1 MRGAITGFV
10 LTLTICVLAIC
21 LAMAAQSG
29 KLANDETGTIM
40 SLESAWNQAEV
51 QHDPRAMSMLLADR
65 FSYTDSDGSVM
76 NKSQWLDLM
85 KKEAATF
92 EQLGNSGIAVY
103 LYADVAL
110 VTGGYRE
117 RIKLKRNS
125 VVRSGRFVDV
135 WIKQNGDWKC
145 IGGQATLITH

>member
-1 MRGAITGFV
+1 MRSTITGFI
-10 LTLTICVLAIC
+10 LMLAIC
-21 LAMAAQSG
+21 LLAICLTMGAQNG
-29 KLANDETGTIM
+29 KLASDETGRIM

-85 KKEAATF
+85 KKETATF

-117 RIKLKRNS
+117 RVKLKRNS
-125 VVRSGRFVDV
+125 VVRSGRFIDV

>member
-1 MRGAITGFV
+1 
-10 LTLTICVLAIC
+10 
-21 LAMAAQSG
+21 
-29 KLANDETGTIM
+29 
-40 SLESAWNQAEV
+40 
-51 QHDPRAMSMLLADR
+51 
-65 FSYTDSDGSVM
+65 M

-85 KKEAATF
+85 KKETATF

-117 RIKLKRNS
+117 RVKLKRNS
-125 VVRSGRFVDV
+125 VVRSGRFIDV

>member
-29 KLANDETGTIM
+29 KLASDETGMIM

-51 QHDPRAMSMLLADR
+51 QHDPRAMGMLLADR

-76 NKSQWLDLM
+76 NKKQWLDLM
-85 KKEAATF
+85 KKETATF

-135 WIKQNGDWKC
+135 WIKRNGDWKC

>member
-1 MRGAITGFV
+1 MRSTITGFI
-10 LTLTICVLAIC
+10 LMLAICRLAIC
-21 LAMAAQSG
+21 LTMGAQNG
-29 KLANDETGTIM
+29 KLASDETGRIM

-51 QHDPRAMSMLLADR
+51 QHDPRAMSMLLVDR
-65 FSYTDSDGSVM
+65 FAYTDSDGSVM
-76 NKSQWLDLM
+76 NKKQWLDLM
-85 KKEAATF
+85 KKETATF

-117 RIKLKRNS
+117 RVKLKRNS
-125 VVRSGRFVDV
+125 VVRSGRFIDL

-145 IGGQATLITH
+145 VGGQATLVTH